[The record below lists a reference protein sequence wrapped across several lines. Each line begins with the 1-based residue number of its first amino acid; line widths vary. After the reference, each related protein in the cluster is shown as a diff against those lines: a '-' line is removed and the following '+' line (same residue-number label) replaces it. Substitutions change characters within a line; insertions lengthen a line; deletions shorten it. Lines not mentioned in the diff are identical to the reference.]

1 MPSFHISLH
10 NNMTSEW
17 KKMKKYH
24 FLAKKRGFF
33 SKSRIPYF
41 RDEISTKSCKSFL
54 SSFSNTAK
62 QKQSYI
68 LNSLVASIFFKTLD
82 IGISGQFYELIIF

>member
-1 MPSFHISLH
+1 
-10 NNMTSEW
+10 MTDQQEC
-17 KKMKKYH
+17 
-24 FLAKKRGFF
+24 FF
-33 SKSRIPYF
+33 SKSRIPF
-41 RDEISTKSCKSFL
+41 VRDEKSTKSCKSFL